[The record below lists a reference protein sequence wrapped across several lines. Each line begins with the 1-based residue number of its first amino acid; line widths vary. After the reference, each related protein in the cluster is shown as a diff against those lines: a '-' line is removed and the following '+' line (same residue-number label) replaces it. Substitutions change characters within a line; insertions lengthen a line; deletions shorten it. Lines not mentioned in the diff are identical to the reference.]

1 MLSTLRGRCVSRYM
15 RLPRLSL
22 NPGLLFRK
30 LRIGCVLLAPGAA
43 AGRRRAASK
52 SGSRAVVDPLLS
64 SYYKNDVWGLF
75 LAPGTSSLI
84 RASPAARIPDFA
96 PSGHQTVRGVST
108 LPSTFRGRH
117 VSRCMRLPRLS
128 LNSGLLF
135 RKLRTVS
142 ALLLGWLAGLLGGWL
157 VG

>member
-1 MLSTLRGRCVSRYM
+1 MPSTFRGRCVSRYM

-30 LRIGCVLLAPGAA
+30 LRIGCALLAPCAA

-117 VSRCMRLPRLS
+117 VSRKHGSHACHLIRASSSGSVAPLS
-128 LNSGLLF
+128 QF
-135 RKLRTVS
+135 CV
-142 ALLLGWLAGLLGGWL
+142 AGWLAC
-157 VG
+157 